1 MTLNCVLCDR
11 VIDGS
16 GDGHVYACMRR
27 MARNRT
33 IRIVF
38 KILKFLGVCRK

>member
-1 MTLNCVLCDR
+1 MTLNCVLCGKE
-11 VIDGS
+11 IDGS

-27 MARNRT
+27 MARNRK

-38 KILKFLGVCRK
+38 RILRIFGVCRK